1 MPVISFELGS
11 SSANEHPATVK
22 SSCQTSSNRLTHKNS
37 TIAEEGRSKEGV
49 GRGATS
55 SLAKAEVDFR
65 SSESVSFYGAL
76 LMSAWVCHR
85 ASRR

>member
-55 SLAKAEVDFR
+55 SLAKAERR
-65 SSESVSFYGAL
+65 SISDRL
-76 LMSAWVCHR
+76 NQSAFMAR
-85 ASRR
+85 F